1 MNGDINL
8 MGMVSTGDRKICSG
22 ALSPSPPHTRHSGA
36 RPALAGREPGISA
49 WESLVSAK
57 HFEIPGSRSAGFAGD
72 ARPGMTSAGQ

>member
-1 MNGDINL
+1 MFEGYL
-8 MGMVSTGDRKICSG
+8 AAPHCH
-22 ALSPSPPHTRHSGA
+22 SPANQLVCLRA

-57 HFEIPGSRSAGFAGD
+57 HFEIPSSRSAGFAGD